1 MIKYDKILSNY
12 VILLSNYVNM
22 VYFIKVYT
30 MKMLVDLKESIK
42 KSGFLQ
48 KDLAKE
54 LHISVIYLNRI
65 LNEKVPMTR
74 KLAYSLS
81 QIKSLKVKE
90 HELMYPHLKIKT
102 IPWPF

>member
-1 MIKYDKILSNY
+1 MLIYNNLLSKY
-12 VILLSNYVNM
+12 VIL
-22 VYFIKVYT
+22 FCIIKVYNNL
-30 MKMLVDLKESIK
+30 MLVDLKESIK
-42 KSGFLQ
+42 KSGYLQ

-81 QIKSLKVKE
+81 KIKSLNVKE
-90 HELMYPHLKIKT
+90 HELMYPHLKVKT

>member
-12 VILLSNYVNM
+12 VILFY
-22 VYFIKVYT
+22 YIKVYT
-30 MKMLVDLKESIK
+30 DFMLDDLKKSIK
-42 KSGFLQ
+42 KSGYLQ

-74 KLAYSLS
+74 KLAYALS
-81 QIKSLKVKE
+81 QIKSLNVVE
-90 HELMYPHLKIKT
+90 HELMYPHLKIKK
-102 IPWPF
+102 IPNPFI

>member
-12 VILLSNYVNM
+12 VILFYS
-22 VYFIKVYT
+22 IRVYT
-30 MKMLVDLKESIK
+30 NLMLNDLKESIK
-42 KSGFLQ
+42 KSGYLQ

-74 KLAYSLS
+74 KLAYALS
-81 QIKSLKVKE
+81 QIKSLNVKE
-90 HELMYPHLKIKT
+90 HELMYPHLKVKR

>member
-12 VILLSNYVNM
+12 VILFY
-22 VYFIKVYT
+22 YIKVYT
-30 MKMLVDLKESIK
+30 DLMLDDLKESIK
-42 KSGFLQ
+42 KSGYLQ

-102 IPWPF
+102 VPWPF

>member
-1 MIKYDKILSNY
+1 MIKYNKILSNY
-12 VILLSNYVNM
+12 VILFYS
-22 VYFIKVYT
+22 IRVYT
-30 MKMLVDLKESIK
+30 NLMLNDLKESIK
-42 KSGFLQ
+42 KSGYLQ

-81 QIKSLKVKE
+81 KIKSLNVKE
-90 HELMYPHLKIKT
+90 HELMYPHLKVKT

>member
-1 MIKYDKILSNY
+1 
-12 VILLSNYVNM
+12 
-22 VYFIKVYT
+22 
-30 MKMLVDLKESIK
+30 MLNDLKESIK
-42 KSGFLQ
+42 KSGYLQ

-54 LHISVIYLNRI
+54 LHIIVIYLNRI

-74 KLAYSLS
+74 KLADSLS

-90 HELMYPHLKIKT
+90 HELMYPHLKLKP

>member
-12 VILLSNYVNM
+12 VILFY
-22 VYFIKVYT
+22 YIKVYT
-30 MKMLVDLKESIK
+30 DLMLDDLKESIK
-42 KSGFLQ
+42 KSGYLQ

-90 HELMYPHLKIKT
+90 HELMYPHLKVKT